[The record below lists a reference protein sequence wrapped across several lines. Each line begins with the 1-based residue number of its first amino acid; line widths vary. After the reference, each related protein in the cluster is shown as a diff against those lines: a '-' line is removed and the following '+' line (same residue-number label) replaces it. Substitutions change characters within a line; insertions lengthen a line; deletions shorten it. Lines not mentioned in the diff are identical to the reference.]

1 MSGDPVIAALSARVQ
16 QLTSWL
22 RIIAEQG
29 DRWPRIRWM
38 TASAL
43 AGMEPRD
50 GEISEAVR
58 RAPVCL
64 TVLKGIGTP
73 ALVRIAGLDD
83 IHRFGALSDIA
94 KIHHLQAKAANGE
107 EQ

>member
-1 MSGDPVIAALSARVQ
+1 MSGDPVIAALGARLQ

-29 DRWPRIRWM
+29 DRWPRIKWM
-38 TASAL
+38 TAAAL
-43 AGMEPRD
+43 AGIEPSD
-50 GEISEAVR
+50 SEIGEAVR

-73 ALVRIAGLDD
+73 ALVKIAGLDD
-83 IHRFGALSDIA
+83 IQRFGALSDIA
-94 KIHHLQAKAANGE
+94 KIHHIQAKAANGGE
-107 EQ
+107 R